1 MSKRTETIKRTLTVD
16 DGPCPLCVNAYPG
29 ETLHTCKEHMHF
41 HAQEL
46 KESSL
51 NAYKASL
58 SMLFAHVADIHM
70 VIMKIISRQYGHS
83 VDDMLRVV
91 LSDPDWTNLYLHP
104 TLKRM
109 VYFDIDRAEIPAPA
123 QGEHASSEPIPGLES
138 DDDDPA
144 PKPVRIKRKKV
155 EEEPKEEAPPTIKRS
170 RGRPKKV
177 TNSTPPQ

>member
-1 MSKRTETIKRTLTVD
+1 MPKRTETITRTLTVD
-16 DGPCPLCVNAYPG
+16 DGPCPLCINAYPG
-29 ETLHTCKEHMHF
+29 EVLHTCKEHIHF

-46 KESSL
+46 KDDAA

-91 LSDPDWTNLYLHP
+91 LNDPDWTNIYLHP

-109 VYFDIDRAEIPAPA
+109 VYFDVDRAEIPAPA
-123 QGEHASSEPIPGLES
+123 SCGSPDKEEEP
-138 DDDDPA
+138 PA
-144 PKPVRIKRKKV
+144 KPVKIKRKKAADQDRSKKS
-155 EEEPKEEAPPTIKRS
+155 KE
-170 RGRPKKV
+170 
-177 TNSTPPQ
+177 

>member
-1 MSKRTETIKRTLTVD
+1 MPKRTETITRTLTVD
-16 DGPCPLCVNAYPG
+16 DGPCPLCLNAYPG
-29 ETLHTCKEHMHF
+29 EVLHTCKEHIHF

-46 KESSL
+46 KDDAA

-91 LSDPDWTNLYLHP
+91 LSDPDWTNIYLHP

-109 VYFDIDRAEIPAPA
+109 VYFDIDRAEIPTSA
-123 QGEHASSEPIPGLES
+123 QGDYASCRSIPGLES
-138 DDDDPA
+138 DDEEPA
-144 PKPVRIKRKKV
+144 KPVRIKRKKAV
-155 EEEPKEEAPPTIKRS
+155 EPPTIKR
-170 RGRPKKV
+170 PKTKKEASS
-177 TNSTPPQ
+177 NLGE